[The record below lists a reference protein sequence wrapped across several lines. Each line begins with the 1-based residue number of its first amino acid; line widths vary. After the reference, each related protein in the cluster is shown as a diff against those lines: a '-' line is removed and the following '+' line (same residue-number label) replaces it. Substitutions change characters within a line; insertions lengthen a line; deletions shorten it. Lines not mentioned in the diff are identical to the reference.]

1 MAVTVGL
8 DIGGNAVRV
17 AVVDTGKSTRVVR
30 RYAEMPLPGGAVNG
44 GEIVDEG
51 AVSEAVA
58 ALWKRHKLPR
68 KRVIIGTANQ
78 RLAVR
83 QVDVPQMGPDE
94 LAEALPFQVQDSI
107 PISIDDAVLDFV
119 PLEQFVTPEGEPMES
134 ILAIAV
140 HRDIVDSILRV
151 MDTAKVAPAAV
162 DLQAFALVRSIF
174 GLESGVGNPLQA
186 IVDIGAS
193 ITQVVI
199 ARAGTAHF
207 VRLLPRGGDDFTA
220 ALRDGLDLDGESADE
235 LKRTVGV
242 EPIGLP
248 EGDDEVSQARRVLT
262 EQADSLIDEV
272 RGSVN
277 YFETSSGDQRVERL
291 VVAGNAARL
300 PHLANRFG
308 RSLSV
313 DVEPARV
320 LDLVEIG
327 NIEMSDDEVLDAQP
341 VIPTAVGLAL
351 WGDVP

>member
-8 DIGGNAVRV
+8 DIGGNAVRA
-17 AVVDTGKSTRVVR
+17 AVVDTSKSSRVVR
-30 RYAEMPLPGGAVNG
+30 RYCDMPLPDGAVSG

-51 AVSEAVA
+51 AVAEAVA
-58 ALWKRHKLPR
+58 ALWKRNKLPR

-83 QVDVPQMGPDE
+83 QVDVPQMGPEE

-107 PISIDDAVLDFV
+107 PIAVEEAILDFV

-134 ILAIAV
+134 ILAVAV
-140 HRDIVDSILRV
+140 HRDIIESIVRV
-151 MDTAKVAPAAV
+151 MEAAKVTPTAV

-174 GLESGVGNPLQA
+174 GLEPGVGTPMQA

-220 ALRDGLDLDGESADE
+220 ALRDGLDLDADSAEE

-248 EGDDEVSQARRVLT
+248 EDGDDVAKARRILT

-272 RGSVN
+272 RGSVA
-277 YFETSSGDQRVERL
+277 YFEGSAGDETVERL

-308 RSLSV
+308 RSLGVS
-313 DVEPARV
+313 VEPARV
-320 LDLVEIG
+320 LDLFEIG
-327 NIEMSDDEVLDAQP
+327 KVELSDDEILDAQP

-351 WGDVP
+351 WGEL

>member
-8 DIGGNAVRV
+8 DIGGNAVRA
-17 AVVDTGKSTRVVR
+17 AVVDTGKGSRVVR
-30 RYAEMPLPGGAVNG
+30 RFSEMPLPAGAVSG

-68 KRVIIGTANQ
+68 KRVIVGTANQ

-83 QVDVPQMGPDE
+83 QVDVPQMGRDE

-107 PISIDDAVLDFV
+107 PISVDEAVLDFV
-119 PLEQFVTPEGEPMES
+119 PLDQFVTPEGEPMES
-134 ILAIAV
+134 ILAVAV

-151 MDTAKVAPAAV
+151 MDAAKVAPTAV

-174 GLESGVGNPLQA
+174 GLESGIGSPLQA

-220 ALRDGLDLDGESADE
+220 ALRDGLDLDAASADE

-242 EPIGLP
+242 EPIGQP
-248 EGDDEVSQARRVLT
+248 DGDDEVAKARRILT
-262 EQADSLIDEV
+262 EQADALIEEL

-277 YFETSSGDQRVERL
+277 YFEAASGEERVERL

-308 RSLSV
+308 RSLGV
-313 DVEPARV
+313 AVEPARV
-320 LDLVEIG
+320 LDLFEVG
-327 NIEMSDDEVLDAQP
+327 KIEMSDDEILDAQP

-351 WGDVP
+351 WGELS

>member
-8 DIGGNAVRV
+8 DIGGNAVRA
-17 AVVDTGKSTRVVR
+17 AVVDTSKSSRVVR
-30 RYAEMPLPGGAVNG
+30 RYAEMPLPSGAVSG

-68 KRVIIGTANQ
+68 KRVVVGTANQ

-94 LAEALPFQVQDSI
+94 LSEALPFQVQDSI
-107 PISIDDAVLDFV
+107 PIAVEEAILDFV
-119 PLEQFVTPEGEPMES
+119 PLETFITPDGEPMES

-140 HRDIVDSILRV
+140 HRDIVDSIIRV
-151 MDTAKVAPAAV
+151 MEAAKVAPTAV

-174 GLESGVGNPLQA
+174 GLEVGVGTPLQA

-199 ARAGTAHF
+199 SRAGTAHF

-220 ALRDGLDLDGESADE
+220 ALRDGLDLDAESAEE

-242 EPIGLP
+242 EPMGQP
-248 EGDDEVSQARRVLT
+248 SGDDDVSNARRILT
-262 EQADSLIDEV
+262 EQADSLIEEV
-272 RGSVN
+272 RGSVAF
-277 YFETSSGDQRVERL
+277 FEGSSGEERVERL

-308 RSLSV
+308 RSIGV
-313 DVEPARV
+313 AVEPARV
-320 LDLVEIG
+320 LDLFEIG
-327 NIEMSDDEVLDAQP
+327 KVDLTDDEILDAQP

-351 WGDVP
+351 WGEV

>member
-8 DIGGNAVRV
+8 DIGGNAVRA
-17 AVVDTGKSTRVVR
+17 AVVDTGKSGRVVR
-30 RYAEMPLPGGAVNG
+30 RYAEMPLPAGAVSG

-58 ALWKRHKLPR
+58 ALWKRNKLPR
-68 KRVIIGTANQ
+68 RRVIVGTANQ

-107 PISIDDAVLDFV
+107 PIAVEEAILDFV

-134 ILAIAV
+134 ILAVAL
-140 HRDIVDSILRV
+140 HRDIVGSIIRV
-151 MDTAKVAPAAV
+151 MESAKVAPTAV

-174 GLESGVGNPLQA
+174 GLEAGVGRPLQA
-186 IVDIGAS
+186 IVDVGAS

-220 ALRDGLDLDGESADE
+220 ALRDGLDLDGESAEE

-242 EPIGLP
+242 EPTGMP
-248 EGDDEVSQARRVLT
+248 DDDDEVSQARRILT
-262 EQADSLIDEV
+262 EQADALIDEV
-272 RGSVN
+272 RGSLAF
-277 YFETSSGDQRVERL
+277 FEGASGEQRVERL

-308 RSLSV
+308 RSLGIA
-313 DVEPARV
+313 VEPARI
-320 LDLVEIG
+320 LDLVEVG
-327 NIEMSDDEVLDAQP
+327 KVEMSDDEILDAQP

-351 WGDVP
+351 WGEV